1 MRRPTEDT
9 LRHQG
14 LRNKL
19 IAQLEAKGIKDPQVL
34 TAMGK
39 VPRHF
44 FLDIGFDELAYT
56 DRSFP
61 IEAGQTISH
70 PYTVAYQTELLQV
83 SKWSKVLEVGTG
95 SGYQAAVLAEMGA
108 QVFTIERQSELF
120 EQRKKFKWLMD
131 TYRLIK
137 FFYGDGYAGQPT
149 FAPFDRILITAGAPA
164 VPEGLIPQLKVGGVL
179 VVPVGEG
186 DAQRMHRIVRVS
198 ASEIK
203 QDVFDEFSFVPMLK
217 GKS

>member
-120 EQRKKFKWLMD
+120 EQRKKFKWLME

-203 QDVFDEFSFVPMLK
+203 QEVFDEFSFVPMLK

>member
-95 SGYQAAVLAEMGA
+95 SGYQTAVLAEMGA
-108 QVFTIERQSELF
+108 QVFTIERQSALF

-149 FAPFDRILITAGAPA
+149 FAPFDRVLITAGAPA
-164 VPEGLIPQLKVGGVL
+164 VPEGLIPQLKVGGIL
-179 VVPVGEG
+179 VVPIGEG

>member
-108 QVFTIERQSELF
+108 QVFTIERQSALF

-137 FFYGDGYAGQPT
+137 FFYGDGYAGQPS

-164 VPEGLIPQLKVGGVL
+164 VPEGLISQLKVGGVL

>member
-34 TAMGK
+34 AAMGK

-56 DRSFP
+56 DRSVP

>member
-108 QVFTIERQSELF
+108 QVFTIERQSALF
-120 EQRKKFKWLMD
+120 DQRKKFKWLMD

-149 FAPFDRILITAGAPA
+149 FAPFDRVLITAGAPA
-164 VPEGLIPQLKVGGVL
+164 VPEGLIPQLKVGGIL

>member
-203 QDVFDEFSFVPMLK
+203 QHVFDEFSFVPMLK

>member
-56 DRSFP
+56 DRAFP

-137 FFYGDGYAGQPT
+137 FFYGDGYSGQPT

>member
-108 QVFTIERQSELF
+108 QVFTIERQSALF

-149 FAPFDRILITAGAPA
+149 FAPFDRVLITAGAPA
-164 VPEGLIPQLKVGGVL
+164 VPEGLIPQLKVGGIL
-179 VVPVGEG
+179 VVPIGEG

>member
-1 MRRPTEDT
+1 M
-9 LRHQG
+9 
-14 LRNKL
+14 

-198 ASEIK
+198 ESEIK

>member
-1 MRRPTEDT
+1 M
-9 LRHQG
+9 
-14 LRNKL
+14 
-19 IAQLEAKGIKDPQVL
+19 
-34 TAMGK
+34 
-39 VPRHF
+39 
-44 FLDIGFDELAYT
+44 
-56 DRSFP
+56 
-61 IEAGQTISH
+61 
-70 PYTVAYQTELLQV
+70 
-83 SKWSKVLEVGTG
+83 GTG

-164 VPEGLIPQLKVGGVL
+164 VPEGLISQLKVGGVL

-203 QDVFDEFSFVPMLK
+203 QEVFDEFSFVPMLK

>member
-120 EQRKKFKWLMD
+120 EQRKKFKWLME

-203 QDVFDEFSFVPMLK
+203 QEIFDEFSFVPMLK

>member
-120 EQRKKFKWLMD
+120 EQRKKFKWLME

-164 VPEGLIPQLKVGGVL
+164 VPEGLISQLKVGGVL

>member
-56 DRSFP
+56 DRAFP

-198 ASEIK
+198 ESEIK

>member
-56 DRSFP
+56 DRAFP

>member
-34 TAMGK
+34 AAMGK

-164 VPEGLIPQLKVGGVL
+164 VPEGLISQLKVGGVL

-203 QDVFDEFSFVPMLK
+203 QEVFDEFSFVPMLK

>member
-95 SGYQAAVLAEMGA
+95 SGYQTAVLAEMGA
-108 QVFTIERQSELF
+108 QVFTIERQSALF

-164 VPEGLIPQLKVGGVL
+164 VPEGLIPQLKVGGIL

>member
-108 QVFTIERQSELF
+108 QVFTIERQSALF

-164 VPEGLIPQLKVGGVL
+164 VPEGLISQLKVGGIL
-179 VVPVGEG
+179 VVPIGEG

>member
-34 TAMGK
+34 AAMGK

-198 ASEIK
+198 ESEIK

>member
-34 TAMGK
+34 AAMGK

-203 QDVFDEFSFVPMLK
+203 QEVFDEFSFVPMLK

>member
-120 EQRKKFKWLMD
+120 EQRKKFKWLME

-164 VPEGLIPQLKVGGVL
+164 VPEGLIPQLKIGGVL

-186 DAQRMHRIVRVS
+186 DAQRMHRIVRVT

>member
-14 LRNKL
+14 LRKKL
-19 IAQLEAKGIKDPQVL
+19 IAQLESKGIKDLQVL
-34 TAMGK
+34 TAMGN

-83 SKWSKVLEVGTG
+83 GKWSKVLEVGTG

-131 TYRLIK
+131 RYRLIK

-164 VPEGLIPQLKVGGVL
+164 VPERLIHQLKVGGIL
-179 VVPVGEG
+179 VVPVDEG
-186 DAQRMHRIVRVS
+186 TAQRMHRITRVS
-198 ASEIK
+198 ETETK
-203 QDVFDEFSFVPMLK
+203 QEVFDEFSFVPMLK

>member
-108 QVFTIERQSELF
+108 QVFTIERQSALF

-149 FAPFDRILITAGAPA
+149 FAPFDRVLITAGAPA
-164 VPEGLIPQLKVGGVL
+164 VPEGLIPQLKVGGIL

>member
-95 SGYQAAVLAEMGA
+95 SGYQSAVLAEMGA

-203 QDVFDEFSFVPMLK
+203 QEVFDEFSFVPMLK

>member
-1 MRRPTEDT
+1 
-9 LRHQG
+9 